1 MEKTQFGVLDNRF
14 LARSIG
20 VLDPPSPL
28 IVPQETKVSDAITM
42 LQQHKI
48 GCVVVTDVTG
58 KMTGIFTERDVL
70 LRVALKPIHPSKAS
84 IAGVMTPNPQTA
96 TMTTT
101 VAFALNMMSHGGY
114 RHIPIVDDEGFP
126 VAIISVKD
134 IVDYLTQTMAKDL
147 AAFGMGA

>member
-1 MEKTQFGVLDNRF
+1 MDTPQFGVLDNRF

-20 VLDPPSPL
+20 VLDPPSPI
-28 IVPQETKVSDAITM
+28 IVPQEIKVSDAITL

-48 GCVVVTDVTG
+48 GCIVVTDVMG

-70 LRVALKPIHPSKAS
+70 LRVALKSIHPSKAS
-84 IAGVMTPNPQTA
+84 IASVMTSNPQTA

-114 RHIPIVDDEGFP
+114 RHLPIIDDDGFP
-126 VAIISVKD
+126 VGIISVKD
-134 IVDYLTQTMAKDL
+134 IVDYLAQTMAHDL
-147 AAFGMGA
+147 AAFGME